1 VWESLWYN
9 AFAVGMISASSMPL
23 GSLTSLIWSPQN
35 RTLAFLVAFGSGALL
50 AALVIDLV
58 GNTTEKGH
66 YLELTIGSITGSLFF
81 IFVNKNINNF
91 GGFLRKP
98 STLLAHFTIEKERQI
113 KAQVQRLKQVNLLQN
128 IPVPVLRQIAEKLL
142 VANYSQGQ
150 YIFQKGD
157 PSENLYLINQ
167 GQVSLLENQ
176 NNNYQDLGV
185 NESLGQDAFL
195 TGCPH
200 HNYALAKEDCQ
211 LGILPRVAFERLLET
226 SPELLEMTVEAL
238 QKESL
243 KNYLQNCH
251 GLSLEKI
258 QDWVK
263 AGIAHLRQFRKI
275 IPAVPLEENQAEF
288 LQLARQIQRLPIF
301 SYLPQQDLRMISEVL
316 VYNHY
321 SNGHVFFQPED
332 SSDRLYILH
341 QGEVQIIYPTALQQP
356 PLLLKD
362 GDTLGELSFITGATH
377 TVTAIATTPVQAWSI
392 RKQDFENLL
401 QQSFHL
407 ENSLKTFLEQ
417 PKLQEYLE
425 KRQKLE
431 SSQAIAWIEQALQ
444 SMNAG
449 KLIPSARQRLHQ
461 EQHSAPL
468 SIWLGLL
475 MDSIPE
481 ALTIGAHLAVAPLSP
496 SLLAGVL

>member
-1 VWESLWYN
+1 
-9 AFAVGMISASSMPL
+9 
-23 GSLTSLIWSPQN
+23 
-35 RTLAFLVAFGSGALL
+35 LV
-50 AALVIDLV
+50 V
-58 GNTTEKGH
+58 
-66 YLELTIGSITGSLFF
+66 
-81 IFVNKNINNF
+81 
-91 GGFLRKP
+91 
-98 STLLAHFTIEKERQI
+98 
-113 KAQVQRLKQVNLLQN
+113 
-128 IPVPVLRQIAEKLL
+128 
-142 VANYSQGQ
+142 NYSKGE

-185 NESLGQDAFL
+185 NESLGQEAFL
-195 TGCPH
+195 TGCPQ

-211 LGILPRVAFERLLET
+211 LEILPRVAFEQLLET
-226 SPELLEMTVEAL
+226 SPELLEITIEAL
-238 QKESL
+238 QKETL
-243 KNYLQNCH
+243 KDYLQTCH
-251 GLSLEKI
+251 GLSLEQI

-263 AGIAHLRQFRKI
+263 AGITHLRQFRKI

-301 SYLPQQDLRMISEVL
+301 SYLPQQDLRMIAEVL

-341 QGEVQIIYPTALQQP
+341 QGEVQIIYPTALQK
-356 PLLLKD
+356 PLMLLKG

-401 QQSFHL
+401 QQSSHL

-449 KLIPSARQRLHQ
+449 KLIPSARQSLHQ

-496 SLLAGVL
+496 SLLAGVLIANYPEALSSSVGMRKQGFSVGKILGMWFSITVITGLLAALGSVVFAEAPDNLISLLESMAAGAMLTVIAETMLPEAYIKGGSIVGISTLLGFLAIVIIGSLP